1 MAWCFGG
8 AQQRGK
14 ESNMRLCIC
23 VVAVVVA
30 GFLSG
35 SVLAAGGGFGAG
47 LDNSALG
54 GGFQLGNDSTSPYY
68 SSSTN
73 NNGESSSSSFWVR
86 LDPNKFSFDNAN
98 WKFYTNYYDPSH
110 WTAIASFHGLRDSNE
125 TWPQNQSWFQEV
137 SKGGVELN
145 ASLSF
150 SCQEYNFDGTKQ
162 DDMNLGGTFNILPS
176 RLTNSNFRYW
186 EGDDTW
192 YSYPNGYE
200 NDPVITTMPAW
211 YGRYQLDGYF
221 VASTLQEAQAMG
233 APFVPEPATIC
244 LLGLGV
250 SALLF
255 KRRR

>member
-1 MAWCFGG
+1 M
-8 AQQRGK
+8 
-14 ESNMRLCIC
+14 SRLTAVLA
-23 VVAVVVA
+23 VVAAMVMFGASVTP
-30 GFLSG
+30 
-35 SVLAAGGGFGAG
+35 VLAAGGGFDFGAG
-47 LDNSALG
+47 NSLG
-54 GGFQLGNDSTSPYY
+54 GSFQLGNDTTSPYY
-68 SSSTN
+68 ASSVSYN
-73 NNGESSSSSFWVR
+73 SDLSSGSFWLR
-86 LDPNKFSFDNAN
+86 MDPNKFSFDNAY
-98 WKFYTNYYDPSH
+98 WSFYTNYYDSSH

-137 SKGGVELN
+137 NKGGVELN

-150 SCQEYNFDGTKQ
+150 SCQEYIYFDGTKQ

-192 YSYPNGYE
+192 YSYPNGYDS
-200 NDPVITTMPAW
+200 DPVITTMPAW

-244 LLGLGV
+244 LLGLGA